1 MTTSDEAEKRFS
13 DWQELQRDKIRN
25 QDGQLQ
31 SVIVLLPHPTLDSA
45 ITRIQS
51 AEIGESALTDWLPHL
66 GGNAMTP

>member
-1 MTTSDEAEKRFS
+1 MTKLKNGFQTG
-13 DWQELQRDKIRN
+13 RN
-25 QDGQLQ
+25 SKGTKFVTKTGNCRW
-31 SVIVLLPHPTLDSA
+31 SVIVLLLHPTLDSA